1 MVQHEFHQL
10 FQKSCG
16 VFCCDNG
23 KSPEAGDGTQGPDL
37 AIMKAT
43 VHCLYYVTIKI
54 VNDKQNCLECELLCC
69 SAEKRQISAQPS
81 RCSKIWFQRMCSM
94 PV

>member
-23 KSPEAGDGTQGPDL
+23 KSPEVGDGTQGPDL

-43 VHCLYYVTIKI
+43 VRCLYYITKKT
-54 VNDKQNCLECELLCC
+54 VNDKQNCL
-69 SAEKRQISAQPS
+69 
-81 RCSKIWFQRMCSM
+81 
-94 PV
+94 